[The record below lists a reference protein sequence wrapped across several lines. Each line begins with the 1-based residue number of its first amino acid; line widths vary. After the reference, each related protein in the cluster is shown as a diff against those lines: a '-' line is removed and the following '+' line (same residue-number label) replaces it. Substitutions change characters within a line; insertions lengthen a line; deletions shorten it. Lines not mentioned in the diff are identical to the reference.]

1 MYFDKYNIT
10 KEYKKNLD
18 ELPALVDWAR
28 ERGVDFILVG
38 LIGLTV
44 MINFNAA
51 LSLLGETLYNAIA
64 SPTFCVLPL
73 FILMG
78 AFASRGGFAELA
90 YSNVHKIFAK
100 IPGALAIATSIG
112 CAVFASICGSTIATA
127 TIFGRLAYPEMKRYK
142 YNTSYSL
149 GAIACSGSFACMIPP
164 SGMFILFAIFT
175 EQSVGK
181 LFLAGII
188 PGILTAV
195 IYALNMFIRAKL
207 YPQLAPIHPE
217 ELKITKKDRAK
228 AFVGL
233 WPIMLLASLVIG
245 GIYTG
250 IFTANEA
257 GAVGAIGALLF
268 GLVYGK
274 LRKIEPIR
282 ESLRETARTTAMLFF
297 IIVAAMYFSR
307 FLAMTRVP
315 TDLANFL
322 ASWDVHRH
330 IVFICVIAV
339 WFLLGTVIYQAAV
352 FALTLPIIFPVLVNL
367 GYEPIWICVI
377 AMKLNEIAGIT
388 PPVGVNAFALAGVT
402 NSRVEQVFKGVL
414 PFIACDIIVVLMLF
428 MWPQIALWLPNN
440 MM

>member
-1 MYFDKYNIT
+1 MDFTLIGIMGIVV
-10 KEYKKNLD
+10 L
-18 ELPALVDWAR
+18 LILLFCGLHM
-28 ERGVDFILVG
+28 GVDFLLVG
-38 LIGLTV
+38 MIGLTLL
-44 MINFNAA
+44 INFNAA

-90 YSNVHKIFAK
+90 YANVHKICARL
-100 IPGALAIATSIG
+100 PGALAIATSFG
-112 CAVFASICGSTIATA
+112 CAIFASICGSTIATA

-142 YNTSYSL
+142 YDTNYSL

-181 LFLAGII
+181 LFLAGVF
-188 PGILTAV
+188 PGLLTAV
-195 IYALNMFIRAKL
+195 VYAASMCIRAKMF
-207 YPQLAPIHPE
+207 PHLAPIHPDE
-217 ELKITKKDRAK
+217 FKVTPKDRAQ

-233 WPIMLLASLVIG
+233 WPIMLLSFMVIG

-257 GAVGAIGALLF
+257 GAVGALGTLIF
-268 GLVYGK
+268 GLIQGK
-274 LRKIEPIR
+274 LRSMDPIR
-282 ESLRETARTTAMLFF
+282 SSLRETARTTAMLFF
-297 IIVAAMYFSR
+297 IIIAAMYFSR

-315 TDLANFL
+315 TDLATFL
-322 ASWDVHRH
+322 ANWEVHRH
-330 IVFICVIAV
+330 IVFMCVLAV
-339 WFLLGTVIYQAAV
+339 WFLLGMVIYQAAV
-352 FALTLPIIFPVLVNL
+352 FALTLPIIFPVLVGL

-388 PPVGVNAFALAGVT
+388 PPVGINAFALAGVT
-402 NSRVEQVFKGVL
+402 DSKVEQVFKGVI
-414 PFIACDIIVVLMLF
+414 PFIFCDVLVIVILF

-440 MM
+440 MF